1 MNKKRISI
9 KDVAELAGVSYQ
21 TVSKVLNGQNH
32 VSAEKVNRIHSAAAE
47 LGYRVNR
54 QARNLRTQ
62 RAHMI
67 GYSWRPDPPGQ
78 ANHILDTFLTSM
90 VQEADEAGYHFL
102 PFPYREGHDDQIRSY
117 RELIDAG
124 QVDGFVISSVIYDDP
139 RVRFLQEQSVPFVA
153 FGHFEADS
161 VFPWVDVDGE
171 AGVRMATEHLLARGH
186 RRIALLGWPEDSRV
200 GNERARGYFTALQAA
215 GVVPDAAWV
224 HRGEGSFEMAYE
236 MTEHLLQLEAD
247 RRPTAIV
254 AVSDTMAIGAIH
266 AGQTRGLTVGRDLA
280 VVGFDDAP
288 MAQYLWPP
296 LTTVRQP
303 IREVGHQCV
312 GLLLAL
318 LTGQAPAQQQLMLSP
333 KLVVR
338 ASG

>member
-1 MNKKRISI
+1 MKKSRVSI

-32 VSAEKVNRIHSAAAE
+32 VLPEKVDRIHSAAKQ
-47 LGYRVNR
+47 LGYRPNR

-62 RAHMI
+62 RSQTI
-67 GYSWRPDPPGQ
+67 GYSWRPDPLGQ

-102 PFPYREGHDDQIRSY
+102 PFPYYEGHDDQIRSY

-124 QVDGFVISSVIYDDP
+124 QVDGFVLSSIIYGDTP
-139 RVRFLQEQSVPFVA
+139 VRFLQEQNVPFVV
-153 FGHFEADS
+153 FGHIDS
-161 VFPWVDVDGE
+161 ESAFPWVDVDGE
-171 AGVRMATEHLLARGH
+171 AGVRLATEHLLARGH
-186 RRIALLGWPEDSRV
+186 RRIALLGWPEDSPV
-200 GNERARGYFTALQAA
+200 GNERARGYLVALRAA
-215 GVVPDAAWV
+215 GIKPDAAWIL
-224 HRGEGSFEMAYE
+224 RGEGSFEVAFG
-236 MTEHLLQLEAD
+236 MTERLLRLEAE
-247 RRPTAIV
+247 RRPTASV
-254 AVSDTMAIGAIH
+254 AVNDTMAIGAMH
-266 AGQTRGLTVGRDLA
+266 AGQTDGLTIGRDLA
-280 VVGFDDAP
+280 VVGFDDTP

-312 GLLLAL
+312 ALLLAL
-318 LTGQAPAQQQLMLSP
+318 LAGQTPAQQQVMLSP
-333 KLVVR
+333 KLIVR